1 MMLPAAAAV
10 LVAILALPLYV
21 ARTGDRDAGRQEI
34 ARISVVAAPGVVRLA
49 WSDGVKP
56 VYTVSKSSDPRTPG
70 QSYQVRG
77 NVWID
82 SDPDSSQVVFYRIE

>member
-1 MMLPAAAAV
+1 MPAAAAA
-10 LVAILALPLYV
+10 LVALLALPLYV
-21 ARTGDRDAGRQEI
+21 SRVRGRDAGPEEI

-56 VYTVSKSSDPRTPG
+56 VYTVSKSSDPRTLG
-70 QSYQVRG
+70 RSYQVRG
-77 NVWID
+77 NVWVD